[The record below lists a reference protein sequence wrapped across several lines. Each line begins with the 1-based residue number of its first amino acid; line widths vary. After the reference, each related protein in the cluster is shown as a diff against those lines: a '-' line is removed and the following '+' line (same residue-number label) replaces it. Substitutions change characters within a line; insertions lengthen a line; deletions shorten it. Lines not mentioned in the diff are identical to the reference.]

1 MMLNWIFVSS
11 FLLCLQVSASTY
23 SQGTKVDLEL
33 HRVKLKEALNVLEK
47 KGNIRLLYSE
57 DDLSGSKDVTLIKN
71 QIFVSD
77 ALMLLLKNTNLEF
90 QELEDNLVVIRQKNI
105 WAADILVKG
114 LVTDANGAGIPG

>member
-11 FLLCLQVSASTY
+11 FVLCLQVSASTF

-47 KGNIRLLYSE
+47 KGNIRFLYSE
-57 DDLSGSKDVTLIKN
+57 DDLSGSKDVTLVKS

-90 QELEDNLVVIRQKNI
+90 QELEDNLVVIRLRNAS
-105 WAADILVKG
+105 AADILVKG
-114 LVTDANGAGIPG
+114 LVTDANGT